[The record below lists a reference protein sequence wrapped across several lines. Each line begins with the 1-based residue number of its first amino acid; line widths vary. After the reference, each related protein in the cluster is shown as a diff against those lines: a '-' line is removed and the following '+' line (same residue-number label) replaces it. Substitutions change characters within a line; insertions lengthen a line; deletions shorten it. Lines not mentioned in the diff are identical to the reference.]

1 VDVDLQGAS
10 VISVVALV
18 FSATGLWFGA
28 VWPWWQKRAAHPEV
42 RLEQINYPDKQQW
55 RTDQRAIIVNHGP
68 ATMRHVTIR
77 LIGEDGHEHT
87 EGGLWPPMP
96 IPEIHAGQAL
106 HLPLGMLLG
115 EASLRSAV
123 LTWRDRRV
131 GTQQR
136 TFWVTWQRVT

>member
-1 VDVDLQGAS
+1 M
-10 VISVVALV
+10 ISVVALV
-18 FSATGLWFGA
+18 FSAIGLYFGA
-28 VWPWWQKRAAHPEV
+28 LWPWWQKRAAHPEV
-42 RLEQINYPDKQQW
+42 RLEEISYPAKQDW
-55 RTDQRAIIVNHGP
+55 RTDQRAIIVNLEP
-68 ATMRHVTIR
+68 AGMRQVTIR
-77 LIGEDGHEHT
+77 LVGEDGDDHT

-123 LTWRDRRV
+123 LSWWDWRV

-136 TFWVTWQRVT
+136 TFWVTWQRVI